1 MSSLLEEAILLHKK
15 GQLKEAEKLYKS
27 ILKSSSSNFEVI
39 HLLGIIKI
47 QLKQFEEAIVWLNKA
62 ILINNNHSIF
72 NNLGVCYKELKKY
85 PESKL

>member
-62 ILINNNHSIF
+62 ISINPNNHSVF
-72 NNLGVCYKELKKY
+72 NQ
-85 PESKL
+85 